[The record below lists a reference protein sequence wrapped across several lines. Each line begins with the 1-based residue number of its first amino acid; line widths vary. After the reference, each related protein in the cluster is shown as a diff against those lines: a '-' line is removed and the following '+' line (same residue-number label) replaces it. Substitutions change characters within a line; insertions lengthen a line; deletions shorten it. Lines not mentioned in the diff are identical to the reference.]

1 MNARCQLKRA
11 RDEDGGNKNYTAHS
25 ALFCFAPISQSTLLI
40 KQRHCSWSSSKRST
54 LNRATAIDN
63 DGQQTTL
70 LQFRWLAWHSR
81 GPRGDAFVR
90 WGEMAVLCYL
100 CMQPIVICVFFVT
113 GIPAASVMRLFVTS
127 TKESTAVPNPNV
139 GLREE
144 RSKIRV
150 KSGR

>member
-1 MNARCQLKRA
+1 MI
-11 RDEDGGNKNYTAHS
+11 DGGNKNDTSSELVHIQH
-25 ALFCFAPISQSTLLI
+25 CFVSTFQHHLQHIQHHHHL

-54 LNRATAIDN
+54 FTRATAIDN
-63 DGQQTTL
+63 HGQQFTL
-70 LQFRWLAWHSR
+70 LQFRWLAWQLQR
-81 GPRGDAFVR
+81 AARRCIRTMRRNGR
-90 WGEMAVLCYL
+90 AVLFVT
-100 CMQPIVICVFFVT
+100 MQPIVICVFVVT

-127 TKESTAVPNPNV
+127 TKESTAVPNV